1 MKKKEAA
8 EVDIHILSFFAM
20 IINSNMALLNS

>member
-1 MKKKEAA
+1 MNKKEAA
-8 EVDIHILSFFAM
+8 EVDNHMMSFFAM